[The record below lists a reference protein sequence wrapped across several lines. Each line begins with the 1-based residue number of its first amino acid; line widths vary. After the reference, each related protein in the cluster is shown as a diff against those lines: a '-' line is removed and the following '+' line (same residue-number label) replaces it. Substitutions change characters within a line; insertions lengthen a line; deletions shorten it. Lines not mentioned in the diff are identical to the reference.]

1 MRTALPHKGEEHP
14 RGCGADGAAGAG
26 GCWACGASPRVRGR
40 PLDAGPEP
48 PHVRSIPAG
57 AGPTS
62 GSAGRGR
69 RRAEHPRG
77 CGADSAIS
85 QAAAAVSG
93 ASPRVRGRRRTA
105 AADERGRRSIPAGA
119 GPTYI
124 PAVKPSVSR
133 EHPRGCGAD
142 DVGAAG
148 GVDLGGAS
156 PRVRGR
162 RLAHR
167 RPRRLE
173 WSIPAGAGPTV
184 LQGHEEGPGREHPR
198 GCGADV
204 GGLKANT
211 AYVGASP
218 RVRGRHLLTWEV
230 TARVPHF
237 HSCAS
242 PFVRGRAAS
251 GGVQGARCVTA
262 WCGRP
267 PWGMFVFGPSA
278 VNCQW
283 CPLLCRAVVS
293 AERRVVRRAGCRGAA
308 GVGGRSVRGFVGEV
322 GGACRRADESSSVAP
337 A

>member
-1 MRTALPHKGEEHP
+1 MQEDGVGEL
-14 RGCGADGAAGAG
+14 
-26 GCWACGASPRVRGR
+26 
-40 PLDAGPEP
+40 LDLTGTVGDRKVLILLAEDSLGQLL
-48 PHVRSIPAG
+48 RSIPAG
-57 AGPTS
+57 AGPT
-62 GSAGRGR
+62 GLDAVRPVD
-69 RRAEHPRG
+69 AE
-77 CGADSAIS
+77 
-85 QAAAAVSG
+85 
-93 ASPRVRGRRRTA
+93 
-105 AADERGRRSIPAGA
+105 
-119 GPTYI
+119 
-124 PAVKPSVSR
+124 
-133 EHPRGCGAD
+133 
-142 DVGAAG
+142 
-148 GVDLGGAS
+148 
-156 PRVRGR
+156 
-162 RLAHR
+162 
-167 RPRRLE
+167 
-173 WSIPAGAGPTV
+173 
-184 LQGHEEGPGREHPR
+184 
-198 GCGADV
+198 
-204 GGLKANT
+204 
-211 AYVGASP
+211 GASP